1 MGLPDVRLVHRGH
14 QRINLTIDQVPVHR
28 RDRRRRRRRDESPA
42 GADDGGGIGG
52 RGEEEHKNNYNFKA
66 ESDNDDEQSSFHTER
81 PVVGFNLIPPFHAKK
96 LPVSYVSSAQ
106 RGKFN
111 CKFT

>member
-28 RDRRRRRRRDESPA
+28 RDRRRRRRDESPA

-66 ESDNDDEQSSFHTER
+66 ASDNDDDDEQGIFPPGRS
-81 PVVGFNLIPPFHAKK
+81 VVISPNSTFSCEGTWDRQNPE
-96 LPVSYVSSAQ
+96 V
-106 RGKFN
+106 R
-111 CKFT
+111 

>member
-14 QRINLTIDQVPVHR
+14 QRINLTIDQVPVH
-28 RDRRRRRRRDESPA
+28 RRDESPA

-66 ESDNDDEQSSFHTER
+66 ASDNDNDEQGIFHPGR
-81 PVVGFNLIPPFHAKK
+81 SVVISPNSTFSCEGTWDRQNPE
-96 LPVSYVSSAQ
+96 V
-106 RGKFN
+106 R
-111 CKFT
+111 

>member
-1 MGLPDVRLVHRGH
+1 MGLPVLRLGRHRGH
-14 QRINLTIDQVPVHR
+14 QRINLTIDQVPVD
-28 RDRRRRRRRDESPA
+28 RDRRAAAVGRKT
-42 GADDGGGIGG
+42 GAG
-52 RGEEEHKNNYNFKA
+52 RGEEEEEEEEHKNNYNFKA